1 MMTAKPSRKPN
12 AGPRFSVRLGHAF
25 RRYLVAGLATL
36 FPVLVTIY
44 LILMIFRFADGL
56 LGQYIGF
63 RVPGLG
69 LVLTIGILL
78 AVGFLSTR
86 FIGRVVFPTLEV
98 WFGRLPFVN
107 KIYPAVKQLAQ
118 FLFNEGGRPAA
129 FRRVVLVEYPRP
141 GVHALGFVTN
151 ETETSATGTPRKIL
165 TLLIPTP
172 PSPFSGPIAF
182 IPEDEVIQLTMSVE
196 DAVMLIVSGGVVSS
210 PLQGVQG
217 APSP

>member
-1 MMTAKPSRKPN
+1 MRRRPVQERG
-12 AGPRFSVRLGHAF
+12 AGPRLTARAGQAF

-36 FPVLVTIY
+36 FPVLVTVY
-44 LILMIFRFADGL
+44 LFLMIFRFADGL
-56 LGQYIGF
+56 LGRYLGLQI
-63 RVPGLG
+63 PGLG

-98 WFGRLPFVN
+98 WFSRLPFVN

-118 FLFNEGGRPAA
+118 FLFSSEAGRAA
-129 FRRVVLVEYPRP
+129 PFRRVVLVEYPRP
-141 GVHALGFVTN
+141 GIYALAFVTN
-151 ETETSATGTPRKIL
+151 ESETSATGSLQKML

-182 IPEDEVIQLTMSVE
+182 MPEKQVIPLTMSVE
-196 DAVMLIVSGGVVSS
+196 EAVKLIVSGGVVTST
-210 PLQGVQG
+210 LE
-217 APSP
+217 AAR